1 MRAEI
6 TQMAKGYKAVFE
18 RELAHGSDK
27 VWSMLA
33 DNSRLKLWFDE
44 LRIAEAG
51 EDGKMVFDM
60 GKGNNEELA
69 ITDYEEGR
77 VLAFEWW
84 DDHVRFEVS
93 EEDSGK
99 TRLRLVETI
108 DRITPQTAKDLAGWH
123 VCLDVIETIL
133 DGEEINRDE
142 EWQHWHE
149 EYKRLLDSMTV
160 EFE

>member
-6 TQMAKGYKAVFE
+6 TQQDEGYQAVFE
-18 RELAHGSDK
+18 RQSAHQTDE

-33 DNSRLKLWFDE
+33 NNSKLKKWFDE
-44 LRIAEAG
+44 LHIAEP
-51 EDGKMVFDM
+51 GKGGKLIFDM
-60 GKGNNEELA
+60 GNGTTEELG
-69 ITDYEEGR
+69 ITDYEEGH

-84 DDHVRFEVS
+84 DDHVRFEV
-93 EEDSGK
+93 ERQDDSNS
-99 TRLRLVETI
+99 TLRLVETI

-123 VCLDVIETIL
+123 VCLDVIEAIL
-133 DGEEINRDE
+133 NDEKIDRDN

-149 EYKRLLDSMTV
+149 EYKRLLDSMTF

>member
-18 RELAHGSDK
+18 RELAYGSDK

-60 GKGNNEELA
+60 GEGNNEELA

-99 TRLRLVETI
+99 ARLRLVETI

-123 VCLDVIETIL
+123 VCLDVIEAIL

-142 EWQHWHE
+142 GWQHWHE

>member
-6 TQMAKGYKAVFE
+6 TQLEKGYKAVFE
-18 RELAHGSDK
+18 RRPAHGSDK
-27 VWSMLA
+27 VWSILA
-33 DNSRLKLWFDE
+33 DNSRLKQWFAE
-44 LRIAEAG
+44 LQIAERG
-51 EDGKMVFDM
+51 EGGKLVFDM
-60 GKGNNEELA
+60 GDGGTEDLA

-84 DDHVRFEVS
+84 DDHVRFEV
-93 EEDSGK
+93 EEETSGK
-99 TRLRLVETI
+99 SRLRLVETI
-108 DRITPQTAKDLAGWH
+108 DRITFQTAKDLAGWH
-123 VCLDVIETIL
+123 VCLDVIEAIL
-133 DGEEINRDE
+133 NGEEINREE